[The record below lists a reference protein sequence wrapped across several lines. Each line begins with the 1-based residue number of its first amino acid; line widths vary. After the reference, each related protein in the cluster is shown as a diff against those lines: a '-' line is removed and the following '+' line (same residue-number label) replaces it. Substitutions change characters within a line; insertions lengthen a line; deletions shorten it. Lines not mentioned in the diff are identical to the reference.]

1 VQTGRARRRV
11 GGRRLRV
18 SIEGRSRQGVAPLLL
33 INGVGAPLELFEP
46 LREALGDRL
55 TVAFDVP
62 GVGGSPTPLLP
73 PTMRG
78 LARTVADL
86 VVEVSRELAAEVG
99 TDRMDVLGLS
109 WGGALAQELAHSH
122 PRLVRRLVLAATMP
136 GVVCVPGHPVVLAV
150 MASPARYYCPGFLRA
165 VAPLLYGR
173 EVRTYRERFERHLE
187 VRTMLAPDP
196 VGYAYQVSALARW
209 TSLPWL
215 CQLDQ
220 PTLVLA
226 GDEDSVVPLANARLL
241 ARAIPGA
248 RLHVERGGGHLFL
261 LLRAEEV
268 APRIESFLGEPTG

>member
-1 VQTGRARRRV
+1 MQTGRARRRV

-173 EVRTYRERFERHLE
+173 EVRTYRERFERYLE
-187 VRTMLAPDP
+187 VRTTLAPDP
-196 VGYAYQVSALARW
+196 VGYTYQVSALARW
-209 TSLPWL
+209 TSPRSCSPATRTRSSRWRTPACWPAPSPALGCTSSGAVGTCSSCCGPRKLPRGSSRSWGNR
-215 CQLDQ
+215 
-220 PTLVLA
+220 PA
-226 GDEDSVVPLANARLL
+226 EPSP
-241 ARAIPGA
+241 PG
-248 RLHVERGGGHLFL
+248 R
-261 LLRAEEV
+261 
-268 APRIESFLGEPTG
+268 